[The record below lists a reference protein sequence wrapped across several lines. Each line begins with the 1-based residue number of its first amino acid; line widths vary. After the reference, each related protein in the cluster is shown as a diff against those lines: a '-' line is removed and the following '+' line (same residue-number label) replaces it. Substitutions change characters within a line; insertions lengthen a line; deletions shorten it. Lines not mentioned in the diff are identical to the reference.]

1 VLYSN
6 TLNRITKKKI
16 VKSGKMKHILKI
28 VMFKM
33 NIFLDFTVSID
44 TSVTGYTSLMSI
56 LKALEA
62 MEMEDVSGLSNWTNV
77 KVRPIRMVLMI

>member
-1 VLYSN
+1 
-6 TLNRITKKKI
+6 

-28 VMFKM
+28 MMFVI
-33 NIFLDFTVSID
+33 NLRLEASVSTE

-62 MEMEDVSGLSNWTNV
+62 METVDVSGLNNCTNV
-77 KVRPIRMVLMI
+77 KVRPIRMVLII